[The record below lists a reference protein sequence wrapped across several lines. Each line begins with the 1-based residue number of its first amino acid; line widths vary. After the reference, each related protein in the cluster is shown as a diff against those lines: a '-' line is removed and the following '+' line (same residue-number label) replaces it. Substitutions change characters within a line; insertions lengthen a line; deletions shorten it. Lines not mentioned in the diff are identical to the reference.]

1 MAPAQQAASLYELA
15 LSALQ
20 PPVPL
25 QISPA
30 TLKSVMGGLIDALIE
45 RQIAATLWVKLP
57 PGSAWLSDIER
68 YRQHA
73 GSKIYLC
80 LEANSA
86 PEALAGV
93 DDLSGELL
101 PDLAHGEVRPGY
113 PNTGRMADKSSGSAV
128 SEPDKRQS
136 GPVRASQRSRLPS
149 PGAGETPA
157 PAPSAAEPVFSVA
170 LAPDSSL
177 RREYFLI
184 VLSEQLCGTVI
195 AHRPRSVR
203 SPAVPAGG
211 FSTHPLLAL
220 CSADRQ
226 TVKRVWEGL
235 RRAIAV
241 SAGASE
247 TDAPAP
253 SGQAAAVA
261 SNFPGTLS
269 HPVPANPDELWA
281 NWDSLFPY
289 SPASNDAQ
297 WASTDSVLGSLWAK
311 QIQRQEEVWR
321 SAVHYRQQAAD
332 ADALQLQ
339 NQELLQALHLKD
351 EFLNNVG
358 QALRTPL
365 TNMKTALTLLSSA
378 NLKPDQRKR
387 YMQLL
392 NTECDRQTSLINGLL
407 ELVQLDMAGEHT
419 EMQPLPLADMVPG
432 VVSTYQ
438 PLAREKGIML
448 AYTVPDDLPPV
459 SCLRPWLKQIVI
471 NLLHN
476 AIKFTAGGGQVWVRA
491 KQQGDYIQL
500 EFRDTGTGIPQHEL
514 PKIFDRFYR
523 VRQAVDE
530 DPGGAGLGLTIVQQL
545 LLRSGGSISV
555 QSQIGQ
561 GSTFKV
567 LLPVYHNSADQ

>member
-30 TLKSVMGGLIDALIE
+30 TLKSAMGGLIDVLLD

-68 YRQHA
+68 YRQQA

-80 LEANSA
+80 LEANTA
-86 PEALAGV
+86 PEPAAGV
-93 DDLSGELL
+93 EYLSGELL
-101 PDLAHGEVRPGY
+101 PDLAGAEARPGY
-113 PNTGRMADKSSGSAV
+113 QSGGRMAEKRSRSSVLDA
-128 SEPDKRQS
+128 DKRHGQ
-136 GPVRASQRSRLPS
+136 VRASQPERLA
-149 PGAGETPA
+149 AGGGGDTPA
-157 PAPSAAEPVFSVA
+157 PPAGGPAFSVG
-170 LAPDSSL
+170 LAPEFSL
-177 RREYFLI
+177 RREYFLL
-184 VLSEQLCGTVI
+184 VLSEQLCGIVI

-203 SPAVPAGG
+203 LPAQAAAGG
-211 FSTHPLLAL
+211 ASTHPLLAL
-220 CSADRQ
+220 CSADRE
-226 TVKRVWEGL
+226 TVKRAWEGL
-235 RRAIAV
+235 GRAIALGAPA
-241 SAGASE
+241 AGA
-247 TDAPAP
+247 A
-253 SGQAAAVA
+253 GAAA

-269 HPVPANPDELWA
+269 EPVPANPEELLA
-281 NWDSLFPY
+281 NWDSLFP
-289 SPASNDAQ
+289 SAPASNDAGP
-297 WASTDSVLGSLWAK
+297 ASADSVPDYLWAK

-332 ADALQLQ
+332 ADALQRQ
-339 NQELLQALHLKD
+339 NQELQEASHLKD

-438 PLAREKGIML
+438 PLAQEKGIML

-476 AIKFTAGGGQVWVRA
+476 AIKFTASGGQVWVRA

-500 EFRDTGTGIPQHEL
+500 EFRDTGKGVPPQEL

-523 VRQAVDE
+523 VRQTVDE

-545 LLRSGGSISV
+545 LLRCGGSISV
-555 QSQIGQ
+555 KSQMGH

-567 LLPVYHNSADQ
+567 LLPVYHNSTDE

>member
-25 QISPA
+25 QISLA
-30 TLKSVMGGLIDALIE
+30 TLKSAMGGLIDVLLD
-45 RQIAATLWVKLP
+45 RQIAATVWVKLP

-68 YRQHA
+68 YRLQA

-86 PEALAGV
+86 PEAVAAA
-93 DDLSGELL
+93 DDLSGEL
-101 PDLAHGEVRPGY
+101 PDLPQGEVRSAY
-113 PNTGRMADKSSGSAV
+113 QSSGRIADKRSGSALL
-128 SEPDKRQS
+128 EADKRQS
-136 GPVRASQRSRLPS
+136 LPVRASQPSRLPS
-149 PGAGETPA
+149 GGALDTPA
-157 PAPSAAEPVFSVA
+157 PAPPAAEPVFSVG
-170 LAPDSSL
+170 LAPEFSL
-177 RREYFLI
+177 RREYFLL
-184 VLSEQLCGTVI
+184 VLSEQLSGIVI

-203 SPAVPAGG
+203 QPAQAAAGG
-211 FSTHPLLAL
+211 PSTHPLLAL

-226 TVKRVWEGL
+226 MVKRVWEGL
-235 RRAIAV
+235 RRGIALGAPP
-241 SAGASE
+241 AG
-247 TDAPAP
+247 PA
-253 SGQAAAVA
+253 GAVA
-261 SNFPGTLS
+261 SNDPGTLS
-269 HPVPANPDELWA
+269 QPVPANPDELLA
-281 NWDSLFPY
+281 NWDSLLPH
-289 SPASNDAQ
+289 SSASHDSHESEM
-297 WASTDSVLGSLWAK
+297 ASALNSLWAK

-332 ADALQLQ
+332 ADALQRQ
-339 NQELLQALHLKD
+339 NQELLEASHLKD

-438 PLAREKGIML
+438 PLAQEKGIML

-476 AIKFTAGGGQVWVRA
+476 AIKFTASGGQVWVRA

-500 EFRDTGTGIPQHEL
+500 EFRDTGKGVPPQEL

-523 VRQAVDE
+523 VRQTVDE

-545 LLRSGGSISV
+545 LLRCGGSISV
-555 QSQIGQ
+555 KSQMGH

-567 LLPVYHNSADQ
+567 LLPVYHNSTDE